1 MNPKTARISTTAQD
15 SPWSAADVPR
25 LDGRVAVIT
34 GANTGIGFETARVL
48 AEHGAQVVLAC
59 RSGER
64 ARAAAARIAASTDAD
79 AAPETLE
86 LDLASLSSVR
96 RAAEQLHD
104 LHPGID
110 LLINNAGVMDVPYG
124 TTEDGFESHL
134 GINHLGH
141 FALTGLLLPQLTREE
156 GSRIVSVSSVV
167 HARGQIDF
175 DDLAYTRD
183 YKPGPAYSRSKLA
196 NLLFAFELDRRLT
209 AAGSP
214 AASLAAH
221 PGLSRTELYRYE
233 EPVARVAVR
242 LLSPVLMQ
250 SAASGA
256 LPVLRAA
263 TDPAAAG
270 GTYYGPGGRKQYK
283 GQPVVVDAAPAAHD
297 EAAARRLWDESEKL
311 TGVAFPRSS
320 S

>member
-1 MNPKTARISTTAQD
+1 MKPKTARTIATASD

-48 AEHGAQVVLAC
+48 AENGAHVVLAC
-59 RSGER
+59 RSVER
-64 ARAAAARIAASTDAD
+64 ARAAAARIAASAD
-79 AAPETLE
+79 AAPEILE
-86 LDLASLSSVR
+86 LDLASLGSIR
-96 RAAEQLHD
+96 RAAKQLRE

-110 LLINNAGVMDVPYG
+110 LLVNNAGVMDVPYG

-141 FALTGLLLPQLTREE
+141 FALTGLLLPQLTKAE
-156 GSRIVSVSSVV
+156 GSRIVSISSVV
-167 HARGQIDF
+167 HARGRIDF
-175 DDLAYTRD
+175 DDLAYTRA
-183 YKPGPAYSRSKLA
+183 YQPGPAYARSKLA
-196 NLLFAFELDRRLT
+196 NLLFAFELDRQLT

-233 EPVARVAVR
+233 KPVARIAVR

-270 GTYYGPGGRKQYK
+270 GTYYGPSGRKQYK
-283 GQPVVVDAAPAAHD
+283 GQPVLVDAAPAAHD
-297 EAAARRLWDESEKL
+297 EAAARRLWHESEKL
-311 TGVAFPRSS
+311 TGVAFPEPSS
-320 S
+320 

>member
-1 MNPKTARISTTAQD
+1 MNPKTARTAQE

-48 AEHGAQVVLAC
+48 AERGAHAVLAC
-59 RSGER
+59 RSVER
-64 ARAAAARIAASTDAD
+64 ARAAAARIAVTAD
-79 AAPETLE
+79 AAPEILE

-96 RAAEQLHD
+96 HAVEQLRD

-110 LLINNAGVMDVPYG
+110 LLVNNAGVMDVPYG

-141 FALTGLLLPQLTREE
+141 FALTGLLLPQLTGTE
-156 GSRIVSVSSVV
+156 GSRIISVSSVV

-183 YKPGPAYSRSKLA
+183 YKPGPAYARSKLA

-209 AAGSP
+209 AVGSP
-214 AASLAAH
+214 AAALAAH

-233 EPVARVAVR
+233 KPVARVAVR
-242 LLSPVLMQ
+242 LLSPALMQ

-270 GTYYGPGGRKQYK
+270 GTYYGPSGRKQYK
-283 GQPVVVDAAPAAHD
+283 GHPVLVDAAPTAHD
-297 EAAARRLWDESEKL
+297 LAAARRLWDESEKL
-311 TGVAFPRSS
+311 TGVAFPES
-320 S
+320 

>member
-1 MNPKTARISTTAQD
+1 MNPKTARTSTTAQD

-48 AEHGAQVVLAC
+48 AGHGARVVLAC
-59 RSGER
+59 RSVER
-64 ARAAAARIAASTDAD
+64 ARAAAARIAASAV
-79 AAPETLE
+79 AAPEILE

-96 RAAEQLHD
+96 RAAEQLRE
-104 LHPGID
+104 LHPVID
-110 LLINNAGVMDVPYG
+110 LLVNNAGVMDVPCG

-141 FALTGLLLPQLTREE
+141 FALTGLLQPQLTE

-183 YKPGPAYSRSKLA
+183 YKPGPAYARSKLA

-214 AASLAAH
+214 TASLAAH

-233 EPVARVAVR
+233 EPVARFAVR
-242 LLSPVLMQ
+242 LLSPVFMQ

-263 TDPAAAG
+263 TDPAATS
-270 GTYYGPGGRKQYK
+270 GTYYGPSGRKQYK
-283 GQPVVVDAAPAAHD
+283 GHPVLVDASPAAHD

-311 TGVAFPRSS
+311 TGVAFPC
-320 S
+320 

>member
-1 MNPKTARISTTAQD
+1 MNAKTARTATTAPD

-34 GANTGIGFETARVL
+34 GANAGIGFETARVL
-48 AEHGAQVVLAC
+48 AGHGAHVVLAC
-59 RSGER
+59 RSAER
-64 ARAAAARIAASTDAD
+64 ARAAAARIAVTTA
-79 AAPETLE
+79 AAPEILE
-86 LDLASLSSVR
+86 LDLASLSSVQ
-96 RAAEQLHD
+96 RAAERLLD

-141 FALTGLLLPQLTREE
+141 FALTGLLLPQLTQAE
-156 GSRIVSVSSVV
+156 GSRIISVGSVV
-167 HARGQIDF
+167 HVRGQIDF
-175 DDLAYTRD
+175 DDLKYTRD

-196 NLLFAFELDRRLT
+196 NLLFTLELDRRLT
-209 AAGSP
+209 AAGS
-214 AASLAAH
+214 AATALAAH

-233 EPVARVAVR
+233 TPATRVMVR
-242 LLSPVLMQ
+242 MLSPVLMQ
-250 SAASGA
+250 SAAAGA

-263 TDPAAAG
+263 TDPAAVG
-270 GTYYGPGGRKQYK
+270 GAYYGPSGRKQYK
-283 GQPVVVDAAPAAHD
+283 GHPVLVDAAPAAHD

-311 TGVAFPRSS
+311 TGVAFPC
-320 S
+320 